1 MFSINFTKANTKL
14 CLSIHY
20 NVDNS
25 YLFIN
30 VKEIFKFKAENENIN
45 FPTQFCLWRISNGF
59 NATDSR
65 ELSLNGNEFEFW
77 IGYNSI
83 DKSDILNIHKYLM
96 TENNAK

>member
-30 VKEIFKFKAENENIN
+30 VKEIFKFKAENKILTFQLN
-45 FPTQFCLWRISNGF
+45 FAS
-59 NATDSR
+59 
-65 ELSLNGNEFEFW
+65 EE
-77 IGYNSI
+77 
-83 DKSDILNIHKYLM
+83 YLM
-96 TENNAK
+96 DLMLLTLENYL